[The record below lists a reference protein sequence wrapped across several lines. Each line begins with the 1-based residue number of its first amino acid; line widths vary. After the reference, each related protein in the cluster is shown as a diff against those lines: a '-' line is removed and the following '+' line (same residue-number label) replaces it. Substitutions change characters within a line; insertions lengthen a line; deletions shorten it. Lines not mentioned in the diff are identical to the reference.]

1 MQTEE
6 RLKLIEKSE
15 RLIAE
20 ANELL
25 KNAASGTQFE
35 PSVEEII
42 RKIKDILNSD
52 CAGTPE
58 NLKKNLEMISED
70 PIWTRPTVSV
80 KNCDRKDI

>member
-6 RLKLIEKSE
+6 RLKLIEEGE

-20 ANELL
+20 ACELL
-25 KNAASGTQFE
+25 KEAVSGTQFE
-35 PSVEEII
+35 PSAEEVVQ
-42 RKIKDILNSD
+42 KIKSILNSD
-52 CAGTPE
+52 SAGIPE
-58 NLKKNLEMISED
+58 NLKKNLKMISED